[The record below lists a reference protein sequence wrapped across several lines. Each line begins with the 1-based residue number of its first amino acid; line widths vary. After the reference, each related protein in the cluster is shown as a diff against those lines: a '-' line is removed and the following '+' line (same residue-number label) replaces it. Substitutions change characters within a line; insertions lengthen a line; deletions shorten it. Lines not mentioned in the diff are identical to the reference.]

1 MSKLIKIDDNYAGWI
16 KDLSLR
22 FRQSQI
28 KAAVKVNSELI
39 QFYWELGRD
48 IVDRQATNHYGDN
61 LIDSISEDLQALL
74 PGVKGLSRINLYYCK
89 RFFLLYSKV
98 PQLVEQYEQGE
109 KVPQIVEQLKMIP
122 WGHHKYS
129 LEGYNQPLGI
139 SGFEM
144 SKVMPADFKS
154 TLPSIED
161 IERELKD

>member
-98 PQLVEQYEQGE
+98 PQLVEQ
-109 KVPQIVEQLKMIP
+109 LKMIP
-122 WGHHKYS
+122 WGHHRYIIDKCS
-129 LEGYNQPLGI
+129 NDLDKAL
-139 SGFEM
+139 
-144 SKVMPADFKS
+144 
-154 TLPSIED
+154 LIEPMT
-161 IERELKD
+161 EWKEYKNE